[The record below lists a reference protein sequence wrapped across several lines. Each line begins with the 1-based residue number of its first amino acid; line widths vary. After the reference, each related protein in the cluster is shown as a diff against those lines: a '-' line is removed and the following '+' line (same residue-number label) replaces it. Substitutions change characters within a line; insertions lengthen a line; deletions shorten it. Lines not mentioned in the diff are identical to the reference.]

1 MTWGSI
7 SLFGGFLVKEHP
19 LETLIVIFENVS
31 PKGFSWLKMKYF
43 EISVL
48 TANSRYLQTAA
59 LKKGKCHDGRCIHLY
74 WLASR
79 RRWFPKPNWLTWSE
93 PELIIRLLFLLF
105 YCLTVPL
112 HVHVLFPFHFFP
124 ESRFRLFKSEKM
136 WSDPIPR
143 PLPGGRGWGAGGTLL
158 YQLCR
163 YVLPHRVGFLRRFGL
178 KMSIHFANFAL
189 ESGMVFEG
197 STGVHERIYRFNSKW
212 VRKNEKYASSKCIW
226 RIFCLRSNLSNDNVI
241 SA

>member
-1 MTWGSI
+1 MSHQRVFPDWKWNI
-7 SLFGGFLVKEHP
+7 SKFQFWRQILDIYRQP
-19 LETLIVIFENVS
+19 L
-31 PKGFSWLKMKYF
+31 
-43 EISVL
+43 
-48 TANSRYLQTAA
+48 
-59 LKKGKCHDGRCIHLY
+59 LKKVNVMMEDVFICIGLRQDVGDFQNQTD
-74 WLASR
+74 WPDLNL
-79 RRWFPKPNWLTWSE
+79 NWLFDYCFYYFTAWLS
-93 PELIIRLLFLLF
+93 RFMYMFCFLF
-105 YCLTVPL
+105 T
-112 HVHVLFPFHFFP
+112 FFP
-124 ESRFRLFKSEKM
+124 SHDFGCSKAKKC
-136 WSDPIPR
+136 
-143 PLPGGRGWGAGGTLL
+143 GRTQYASARGAGTLL

-212 VRKNEKYASSKCIW
+212 VRKNEKYANSKCIW